1 MGLLIEN
8 PLQYLDNVVHYLI
21 KRLTEKHVELELED
35 DDNEMTFLIDNKSYT
50 VRLYNEI
57 IDDKYFGIQFIGS
70 SNFLYNI
77 AKQMDEL
84 EESDIEGVLIYKTID
99 EK

>member
-8 PLQYLDNVVHYLI
+8 PLQYLDNVIRFLI
-21 KRLTEKHVELELED
+21 GHLTEKNIGLED
-35 DDNEMTFLIDNKSYT
+35 DENEMTFLIDNKAYT
-50 VRLYNEI
+50 VRLYDKI
-57 IDDKYFGIQFIGS
+57 IDDKYFGIQFIES
-70 SNFLYNI
+70 SEYLYNI

-84 EESDIEGVLIYKTID
+84 EESGIEGVLIYKPVD

>member
-8 PLQYLDNVVHYLI
+8 PLQYLDNVVRFI
-21 KRLTEKHVELELED
+21 IERLTEKNIELED
-35 DDNEMTFLIDNKSYT
+35 DDNEITFLIGNKSYT
-50 VRLYNEI
+50 VRLYDKI
-57 IDDKYFGIQFIGS
+57 IDEKYFGIQFIGS
-70 SNFLYNI
+70 SNYLYNI